1 MVYVYMYMLLDLIGL
16 LHYNKLF
23 FIVARLMVEEN
34 ERLSAMEP
42 RLRMGSFPSSTL
54 DIQVTLHLET
64 STKYRFHSCHNA
76 SAEE

>member
-1 MVYVYMYMLLDLIGL
+1 
-16 LHYNKLF
+16 
-23 FIVARLMVEEN
+23 MVEEN

-64 STKYRFHSCHNA
+64 SIAYTKYRFHSYHNA